1 MGNGLRPPTIRGV
14 LAGLPLTF
22 QRDRSEGLDATYHFT
37 FTGEEQATA
46 TVVIHEKTVQ
56 VRDGHH
62 GSADLHVTA
71 DSRTW
76 LRFLS
81 KETSIVWALIRRK
94 IRLRGSPRLL
104 QAFGRCFPS

>member
-1 MGNGLRPPTIRGV
+1 MEADDTC
-14 LAGLPLTF
+14 
-22 QRDRSEGLDATYHFT
+22 RSMTSPSIPAPSSC
-37 FTGEEQATA
+37 AA
-46 TVVIHEKTVQ
+46 HEKTIQ

-62 GSADLHVTA
+62 GTADLQVTA